1 VEGTP
6 ALEPL
11 RKGGARG
18 RRTEVGSRR
27 TVVGEE
33 GGRIDL
39 RNRCGADRRGLSDD
53 ALRRRWTKSA
63 LPGGICTLLYRTLYN
78 KDNCRARYNKTVL
91 PKYSK
96 E

>member
-1 VEGTP
+1 MERTP

-11 RKGGARG
+11 RKGGARD

-33 GGRIDL
+33 GGRILL
-39 RNRCGADRRGLSDD
+39 RKCCRPDRRGLSDD
-53 ALRRRWTKSA
+53 ALRRRWTKSG

-78 KDNCRARYNKTVL
+78 KDNCRARYNKTV
-91 PKYSK
+91 SH
-96 E
+96 EIDHV